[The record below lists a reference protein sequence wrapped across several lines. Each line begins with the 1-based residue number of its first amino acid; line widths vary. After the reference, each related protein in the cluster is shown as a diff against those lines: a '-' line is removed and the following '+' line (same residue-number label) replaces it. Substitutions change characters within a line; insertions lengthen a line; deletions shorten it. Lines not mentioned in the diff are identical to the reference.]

1 MIKTKNQRGRPK
13 GEATK
18 LVRVYSADI
27 ARMRKLWG
35 LTDAESLR
43 RTLDG
48 NSNTVKRRD
57 WTGSNQGTAKRA
69 KVRTKSSPKG
79 RRVCPDAKVPPKQG

>member
-1 MIKTKNQRGRPK
+1 MQNKNQRGRPK

-43 RTLDG
+43 KALDG
-48 NSNTVKRRD
+48 NSNTVTGSHRA
-57 WTGSNQGTAKRA
+57 GSNQGAAKRA
-69 KVRTKSSPKG
+69 KVRTKGKATR
-79 RRVCPDAKVPPKQG
+79 RRVCPDAQVPPKQV